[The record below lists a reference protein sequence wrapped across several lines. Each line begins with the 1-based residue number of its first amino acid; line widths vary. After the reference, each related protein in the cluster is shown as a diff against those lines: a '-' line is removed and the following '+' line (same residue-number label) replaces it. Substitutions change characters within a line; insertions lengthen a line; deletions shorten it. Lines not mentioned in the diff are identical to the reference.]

1 MRRFV
6 LAAALAMVAQASV
19 EAASRLN
26 VVIQPEPPSLMTG
39 LVQNAPTQM
48 VGGSIY
54 ESLLRYDK
62 DLKPQASLAKEW
74 SVSADGLTYTFKL
87 QTSVKWHDGKPFSA
101 DDVVFSADKFLR
113 ETN

>member
-1 MRRFV
+1 MLALGACFLPPGPSGGECEISERFMGKCL
-6 LAAALAMVAQASV
+6 LAAALAIFVAGGA

-39 LVQNAPTQM
+39 IVQNGPTQM

-74 SVSADGLTYTFKL
+74 SVSPDGLLYTFKL
-87 QTSVKWHDGKPFSA
+87 
-101 DDVVFSADKFLR
+101 
-113 ETN
+113 